1 MAFLLIGLLFLA
13 MNDDKAYSVY
23 EYEAPDGMRPSDL
36 LQCFEETYSIDPK
49 ADSLDFPKRPYLPE
63 DLGELFLHKQI
74 KASGHTSSK
83 EKADYFVVNTM
94 PILSKYVGDCNGRNH
109 RDRQNEWVKIIK
121 DSNEFQERPQ
131 DHLFICQSWTCKN
144 TVHGEMYSLAKRMT
158 YLIHE
163 LNANWVTVI
172 RPEKPDLPEHAIV
185 VPYVAHSEIFPFNH
199 KSWVGREYKVSFIGA
214 INRNSKLRDVLFKP
228 TVLGKPYL
236 RVVREGFDETT
247 LNKVFDSYANDM
259 TNSQFCLVIEGVS
272 PSSRRLFDAMIA
284 GCIPVFI
291 GSNYSKPFENIIPYD
306 DFSIR
311 INEDEW
317 LNHAGEHLE
326 RINEIS
332 DDEALKMQS
341 KMLKYVKYID
351 WRNGD
356 DVFEGILS
364 NMDLISEDPDQHVQ
378 WQLPGHFD

>member
-13 MNDDKAYSVY
+13 KNNDKAYSVY

-36 LQCFEETYSIDPK
+36 MQCFEETYSIDPK
-49 ADSLDFPKRPYLPE
+49 IDSLAFPKKPYLPE
-63 DLGELFLHKQI
+63 DLGEFFLHKQI
-74 KASGHTSSK
+74 KVSGYTASK

-94 PILSKYVGDCNGRNH
+94 PILSEYVGDCNGMNH
-109 RDRQNEWVKIIK
+109 QDRQNEWVKIIK

-131 DHLFICQSWTCKN
+131 DHLFICQSFTCQN
-144 TVHGEMYSLAKRMT
+144 TVNGEMYDLAKRMT

-163 LNANWVTVI
+163 LNAKWVTDI
-172 RPEKPDLPEHAIV
+172 PPEKPDLPEHAIV
-185 VPYVAHSEIFPFNH
+185 VPYVVHSKIFPFNH
-199 KSWVGREYKVSFIGA
+199 KSWVEREYKVSFIGT
-214 INRNSKLRDVLFKP
+214 IKGRKGNLRYVLLDP
-228 TVLGKPYL
+228 TVIDKPYL
-236 RVVREGFDETT
+236 HVVMEGVKVINRVSA
-247 LNKVFDSYANDM
+247 VFDNYVNDM
-259 TNSQFCLVIEGVS
+259 TNSQFCLVIEGDS
-272 PSSRRLFDAMIA
+272 PSSRRLFDAMVA

-311 INEDEW
+311 ISKDEW
-317 LNHAGEHLE
+317 LYDAREHLE

-332 DDEALKMQS
+332 DEEALEMQS

-364 NMDLISEDPDQHVQ
+364 NMDLIREDSDQHVQ
-378 WQLPGHFD
+378 WQI